1 MIPVSCRVKH
11 DPENGTY
18 GDCLRAVVASILE
31 IEPPE
36 NVPHFFHDNCDGSVG
51 HERLRDYLE
60 TQGLR
65 PFFTY
70 FDGSDDLENILQ
82 TQQSINPDVHFA
94 LFCQS
99 ETADHVVVCGNG
111 KVVHNPSW
119 VQGSVTGPN
128 SNGYW
133 GVMVFAKC

>member
-36 NVPHFFHDNCDGSVG
+36 NVPHFFHDNPGGDEG
-51 HERLRDYLE
+51 HERLREYLK
-60 TQGLR
+60 TQGLV
-65 PFFTY
+65 PFMTY
-70 FDGSDDLENILQ
+70 FSGDDSLENILQ